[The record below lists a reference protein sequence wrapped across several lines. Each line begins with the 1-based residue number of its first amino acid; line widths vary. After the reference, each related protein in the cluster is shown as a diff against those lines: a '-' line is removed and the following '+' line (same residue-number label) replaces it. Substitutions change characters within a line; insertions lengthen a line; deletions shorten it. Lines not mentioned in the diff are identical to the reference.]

1 MKNINEDIGLI
12 TRVLTGEATVE
23 EEAYLL
29 KWIEESKSNQQLF
42 FEMKDIWE
50 ASQAIN
56 DVSIKSDESW
66 ERFRNQIEIIEE
78 EKEAEKK
85 SNKLMIF
92 LKIAAIVIVTFG
104 LSWLSFSLIMPK
116 PSLTAKNEIIT
127 PEGSKTKIVL
137 PDGTKVWLNSRSNLT
152 YYANYNNKNRD
163 VQLSGEAYFEVVK
176 NPNKPFIVKT
186 GKIDIKA
193 YGTTFNVKSYSTDR
207 FVETT
212 LINGLVIIEQTLTKK
227 TLAILKPHQKSI
239 VLKDNLILK
248 DNLTPQLKNILKLAK
263 QDISKD
269 TEFKIDVNSNSL
281 LVQSN
286 TIPETAWKDQKLY
299 FTSETFDEI
308 AIKLERWYGVEIHLQ
323 SDELKNERFTGKFTH
338 NEPLV
343 KVLEAI
349 KITTPI
355 TYTIQLN
362 EVYINLK
369 SKPEKVNAIKYVMP
383 MD

>member
-29 KWIEESKSNQQLF
+29 ELIDESKSNQKIF
-42 FEMKDIWE
+42 FEIKDIWE
-50 ASQAIN
+50 ANQAIY
-56 DVSIKSDESW
+56 DTSINSDESW
-66 ERFRNQIEIIEE
+66 KRFRNQIEIIEKK
-78 EKEAEKK
+78 KEAE
-85 SNKLMIF
+85 NKRHKRMIF
-92 LKIAAIVIVTFG
+92 FKIAAIVVVTYG
-104 LSWLSFSLIMPK
+104 LSWLSFSFLTPK
-116 PSLTAKNEIIT
+116 LSLKAKNEIIT
-127 PEGSKTKIVL
+127 PKGSKTKIVL
-137 PDGTKVWLNSRSNLT
+137 PDGTKVWLNAGSNLI
-152 YYANYNNKNRD
+152 YYSDYNRQNRD
-163 VQLSGEAYFEVVK
+163 VNLSGEAYFEVVK
-176 NPNKPFIVKT
+176 NPKKPFTVKT

-193 YGTTFNVKSYSTDR
+193 FGTTFNVKSYPTDN

-212 LINGLVIIEQTLTKK
+212 LINGLVEIEKASTKK

-239 VLKDNLILK
+239 ILLDDTKPNLKKIL
-248 DNLTPQLKNILKLAK
+248 NLAK
-263 QDISKD
+263 KNISKD
-269 TEFKIDVNSNSL
+269 SVLKIDINSKMM

-286 TIPETAWKDQKLY
+286 TVPETAWKDQKLY
-299 FTSETFDEI
+299 FISETFDDI
-308 AIKLERWYGVEIHLQ
+308 AIKLERWYGVEIYLQ

-355 TYTIQLN
+355 NYTIKLN

-369 SKPEKVNAIKYVMP
+369 SKPEKVTTIKYVMP

>member
-23 EEAYLL
+23 EEASLL
-29 KWIEESKSNQQLF
+29 EWIEVSKSNQKFF

-50 ASQAIN
+50 ASQAIH
-56 DVSIKSDESW
+56 DVGINRDESW
-66 ERFRNQIEIIEE
+66 KRFSSQIEIIEE
-78 EKEAEKK
+78 EKEVGNT
-85 SNKLMIF
+85 SNKLVIC
-92 LKIAAIVIVTFG
+92 LKIAAIVVLTFG
-104 LSWLSFSLIMPK
+104 LSWLSFSLLTPK
-116 PSLTAKNEIIT
+116 ASLTDKNEIIT
-127 PEGSKTKIVL
+127 HVGSKTKIVL
-137 PDGTKVWLNSRSNLT
+137 PDGTKIWLNSGSNLI
-152 YYANYNNKNRD
+152 YYSDYNRQTRD
-163 VQLSGEAYFEVVK
+163 VNLSGEAYFEVVK
-176 NPNKPFIVKT
+176 NPKKPFIVKT

-193 YGTTFNVKSYSTDR
+193 YGTTFNVKSYPTDN

-212 LINGLVIIEQTLTKK
+212 LINGLVVIERTSTKK
-227 TLAILKPHQKSI
+227 TLVILKPHQKSI
-239 VLKDNLILK
+239 ILLVDTK
-248 DNLTPQLKNILKLAK
+248 PELNSILKLAK
-263 QDISKD
+263 KDISKD
-269 TEFKIDVNSNSL
+269 TVIKIDVNSNMM

-286 TIPETAWKDQKLY
+286 TVPETAWKDQKLY

-323 SDELKNERFTGKFTH
+323 NDELKNERFTGKFTH

-355 TYTIQLN
+355 TYTIKLN

-369 SKPEKVNAIKYVMP
+369 SKPEKVNAIKYVVP